1 MSNTEFERLV
11 TQLAELATSQV
22 TFNMNLQRNLTAV
35 MAATV
40 SLISV
45 VKSTDKEMTELLE
58 KHLEAQKKLLEGIP
72 DMDCSEQLQNFINI
86 LRHNTP
92 STEDGHPA
100 PPWFRGIVAGG
111 KDSKDPA
118 DET

>member
-1 MSNTEFERLV
+1 MSNVDLEKLV

-22 TFNMNLQRNLTAV
+22 TFNMNLQRNVTAL

-45 VKSTDKEMTELLE
+45 VKASDEEMTKLLE
-58 KHLEAQKKLLEGIP
+58 KHLEAQKDLLEGIP
-72 DMDCSEQLQNFINI
+72 DLDCSEQLQNFLNV
-86 LRHNTP
+86 LRYSGP
-92 STEDGHPA
+92 PPDDDHPT

-111 KDSKDPA
+111 RTDGESS
-118 DET
+118 

>member
-1 MSNTEFERLV
+1 MANNEFERLV

-22 TFNMNLQRNLTAV
+22 TFNMNLQRNVTAV

-45 VKSTDKEMTELLE
+45 VKATDSEMTELLE

-86 LRHNTP
+86 LRYNGP
-92 STEDGHPA
+92 PADDDHPA
-100 PPWFRGIVAGG
+100 PPWFRGIVEGG
-111 KDSKDPA
+111 KNPPA
-118 DET
+118 SGDND

>member
-1 MSNTEFERLV
+1 MSNIDLERLV

-22 TFNMNLQRNLTAV
+22 TFNMNLQRNVTAL

-45 VKSTDKEMTELLE
+45 VKASDEEMTALLE

-72 DMDCSEQLQNFINI
+72 DLDCSEQLQNFLNV
-86 LRHNTP
+86 LRYSGP
-92 STEDGHPA
+92 PPDDDHPT

-111 KDSKDPA
+111 RNDGDA
-118 DET
+118 T